1 MAESPSAI
9 GARAEREVAYEL
21 ERLGWHVYLPM
32 FASHARVDL
41 IAVGGRD
48 VLRIQCKTSRL
59 RNGVLIFRTCSNTGN
74 VPRSYAGEIDFFGV
88 YSPELEK
95 AYLVPVD
102 HVPADWCYLR
112 VAPTANN
119 QTKGVRFAK
128 DYELT
133 PPR

>member
-1 MAESPSAI
+1 MGESPSAI
-9 GARAEREVAYEL
+9 GARAEREIAYAL
-21 ERLGWHVYLPM
+21 ERHGWHIYLPM

-41 IAVGGRD
+41 VAVGGRD

-88 YSPELEK
+88 YSAELEK

-112 VAPTANN
+112 VAPTGNN
-119 QTKGVRFAK
+119 QTKGVRFAT